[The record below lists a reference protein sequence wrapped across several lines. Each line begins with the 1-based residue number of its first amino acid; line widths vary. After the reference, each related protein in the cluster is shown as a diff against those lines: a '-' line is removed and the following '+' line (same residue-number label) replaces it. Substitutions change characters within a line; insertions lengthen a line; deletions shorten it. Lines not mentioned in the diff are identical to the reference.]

1 MMKVMAG
8 TRLAIADANVADVN
22 DRACK

>member
-1 MMKVMAG
+1 MKVMAG